1 MMNRMEIG
9 VPKEMKQCFMIMNGM
24 FSRIINGEG
33 KFSLQFFLV
42 ILSQSTSAG
51 PLLGRDKQPD

>member
-1 MMNRMEIG
+1 MIEIG
-9 VPKEMKQCFMIMNGM
+9 VPKEMKQCFMIMNCM